1 MRIVDEMEGDVDI
14 RRGRR
19 RRESARTNTTRSE
32 GKVTRRRSRGYDDAP
47 NTFRLQL
54 GTSVTSE
61 I

>member
-14 RRGRR
+14 RRWRK

-32 GKVTRRRSRGYDDAP
+32 GEVTWRRSRRYDDAP